1 MPSVWVAALLLIA
14 NGLGQDSV
22 SRQATTAPT
31 GVTIRE
37 RVVAS
42 ADMADSP
49 HVEPRLA
56 SDPHDRGRLLIGAM
70 LFRRD
75 GGGDSECTA
84 LASSDGGRTWRR
96 GVLPKHEG
104 VTGGGDP
111 WVAFD
116 QAGTAFLSCLHG
128 VRTASGER
136 SSGIG
141 VYRSTDGG
149 ANWTGPV
156 MLPGRAY
163 DRPVMVVDPRSKSTA
178 STIHVVASGNARR
191 EFGPANPIAISTSN
205 DGGRTF
211 SEPVQVLFN
220 NLNNNVRSAVSL
232 PDGSLAVVFYDIGTL
247 DGRRLDQFR
256 VWMIRSTDGGRTFG
270 PALFVNE
277 NAGGDQVDV
286 AVGPTGKLF
295 AAWDVVR
302 GPREARGVFVSSSD
316 DGGRRWSQAMRLA
329 DPGPGE
335 RHQHIPTAASDGGGT
350 VATMWVDYRNDPR
363 SECSEVYFRASPD
376 AGATWM
382 PAVPLSSK
390 RSCPRSA
397 SNTVTRPDGK
407 PNQVDRRWTEG
418 GDYHGL
424 VGAGRSRFHAA
435 WSDSSTGVF
444 QIHFATIE
452 VSSVPSADKV
462 K

>member
-1 MPSVWVAALLLIA
+1 MKSLWIATLVLVA
-14 NGLGQDSV
+14 NGLGQNL
-22 SRQATTAPT
+22 ATPQPT
-31 GVTIRE
+31 TSPNGVTIRE

-42 ADMADSP
+42 ADLADSP

-56 SDPHDRGRLLIGAM
+56 SDPNNPSRLLIGAM

-84 LASSDGGRTWRR
+84 LASSDAGRTWRR
-96 GVLPKHEG
+96 GVLPKQEG

-111 WVAFD
+111 WVGFD
-116 QAGTAFLSCLHG
+116 HAGTAFLSCMHG
-128 VRTASGER
+128 IRTATGER
-136 SSGIG
+136 TSGVG

-149 ANWTGPV
+149 ASWMGPA

-163 DRPVMVVDPRSKSTA
+163 DRPVLVVDPRSQATA
-178 STIHVVASGNARR
+178 STIHVVASQSARR
-191 EFGPANPIAISTSN
+191 DFGPSNPIAISTSN

-220 NLNNNVRSAVSL
+220 NLNNNVRSAVTLS
-232 PDGSLAVVFYDIGTL
+232 DGSLAVVFFDVGAL
-247 DGRRLDQFR
+247 DGRRLEQFR
-256 VWMIRSTDGGRTFG
+256 VWMIRSSDGGRTFG

-277 NAGGDQVDV
+277 NPGGDQVDV

-302 GPREARGVFVSSSD
+302 GPREARGVFFSSSD

-329 DPGPGE
+329 DLSPGE
-335 RHQHIPTAASDGGGT
+335 KHQHVPTVASDDGST

-363 SECSEVYFRASPD
+363 SECSELYFRASLN
-376 AGATWM
+376 AAWTWM
-382 PAVPLSSK
+382 APVPLSSK
-390 RSCPRSA
+390 PSCPRSP
-397 SNTVTRPDGK
+397 SNTIVRPDGK
-407 PNQVDRRWTEG
+407 PNQIDRRWTEG

-424 VGAGRSRFHAA
+424 IAAGQGKFQAV

-444 QIHFATIE
+444 QIHFAVID
-452 VSSVPSADKV
+452 VSGVPPTDKV